1 LNHVGSPGAV
11 DAFLVQARRAGL
23 TIPVVASVAVYTD
36 HRSAAVLTALPG
48 LELDAAVVES
58 VLTADDPVAAGIAA
72 AVRQAR
78 ALLAVD
84 GVRGVNLSGM
94 ASERGIAFAAEV
106 QAEIGHRIRSERDP
120 QGAGNH

>member
-1 LNHVGSPGAV
+1 
-11 DAFLVQARRAGL
+11 
-23 TIPVVASVAVYTD
+23 
-36 HRSAAVLTALPG
+36 
-48 LELDAAVVES
+48 